1 MSSPLFH
8 ANSDSAD
15 QRPITIAY
23 FGGFSYG
30 FILALHVTQEGFVTS
45 KEKTIYLIDGSSY
58 IYRAYHAV
66 RHLSTSQGLP
76 TNAIFGFTNMLLK
89 LLSEHNPEYMAMAFD
104 AKGPTF
110 RHEMYDAYKANRPP
124 MPEDLVVQIPYIKQV
139 VEGMNIA
146 SLELPGYEADD
157 IIGTLVRTA
166 EGKTF
171 KVVMVSGD
179 KDFKQLISTSV
190 SMWDPMRDR
199 TIDYESLKEEFG
211 LEPSQWVDV
220 MALAGDTSDN
230 IPGVPG
236 IGEKTA
242 VQLIQAFGTME
253 RLFQSLDKVTK
264 KKVRENLA
272 RFHDQA
278 VLSRRLVAINTEVPL
293 SIKVSTFKI
302 SAPDSQK
309 LAELFRRLEFR
320 KLQERFP
327 IQRALSKKD
336 YQAIVN
342 DEALKSLIHEL
353 EKAKCFALDLETTA
367 KDPMKASI
375 VGISFAHRPNEAVYI
390 PLRHSA
396 GRQLDPEK
404 TLARLKPLLEDVH
417 LTKVGQN
424 IKYDW
429 IVLKRSGID
438 LKGVIFDTMVASYLL
453 NPTRRA
459 HNLEMIAS
467 EYLDYKMITYEE
479 VTRSGKHQV
488 GFDQVPIQDA
498 VPYACEDADITLMA
512 CQVLGPKLH
521 EGGLGSL
528 FQEVEMPLIP
538 VLLDMEMSGICVDR
552 ARLQSISKDFERQLH
567 QIQERTYAIA
577 GEEFNIQSHQQ
588 LGRILFE
595 KLNLP
600 IQKKTKKKTGYS
612 TDVEVL
618 TILSAQHELPAL
630 VLQYRSLAKL
640 KSTYADALV
649 DLIHPETQ
657 RTHTSYNQTVTA
669 TGRLS
674 SSAPNLQNIP
684 VRTEEGRKVRAAFV
698 PREGWTMLSADYS
711 QIELRLLAHYSHD
724 PILMEAFEQDEDIH
738 TRTAAEVFQLFP
750 SMITSEMRRQA
761 KVINFGII
769 YGMGPF
775 RLARE
780 LGISHKMAKTYIEH
794 YFATYAGVKQFIE
807 ETIQEARKVGKVTT
821 LLGRQRWL
829 PDISSK
835 NRTAREFA
843 ERTAVNTPLQGTAA
857 DLIKLAMI
865 QVHQALNQKS
875 LRAKMLL
882 QVHDELVFEVPP
894 EEVERMRELVRS
906 IMEGVYELRV
916 PLKVDVKTGPNWAE
930 VC

>member
-1 MSSPLFH
+1 
-8 ANSDSAD
+8 
-15 QRPITIAY
+15 
-23 FGGFSYG
+23 
-30 FILALHVTQEGFVTS
+30 VTS
-45 KEKTIYLIDGSSY
+45 KEKIIYLIDGSSY

-76 TNAIFGFTNMLLK
+76 TNATFGFTNMLLK
-89 LLSEHNPEYMAMAFD
+89 LLAEQGPEYMAMAFD

-110 RHEMYDAYKANRPP
+110 RHEIYDAYKANRPP

-139 VEGMNIA
+139 VAGMNIS

-157 IIGTLVRTA
+157 IIGTLVRAA
-166 EGKTF
+166 EGKGF
-171 KVVMVSGD
+171 RVVMVTGD
-179 KDFKQLISTSV
+179 KDFKQLISRSV

-199 TIDYESLKEEFG
+199 TIDYASLKEESG

-242 VQLIQAFGTME
+242 TQLIKAFGTME
-253 RLFQSLDKVTK
+253 RLFQSLEKVTQTK
-264 KKVRENLA
+264 LRENLT

-278 VLSRRLVAINTEVPL
+278 ILSRRLVAINTEVPL
-293 SIKVSTFKI
+293 SVKASSFKV

-309 LAELFRRLEFR
+309 LAELFKILEFR
-320 KLQERFP
+320 KLQQRFP
-327 IQRALSKKD
+327 IQGGLSKKD
-336 YQAIVN
+336 YRAIVD
-342 DEALKSLIHEL
+342 DEALKSLIREL
-353 EKAKCFALDLETTA
+353 DKAKCFAVDLETTA

-375 VGISFAHRPNEAVYI
+375 VGISFAHRPNQAVYI
-390 PLRHSA
+390 PLHHSA
-396 GRQLDPEK
+396 GTQLEPDK
-404 TLARLKPLLEDVH
+404 TLARLKPLLEDRH

-429 IVLKRSGID
+429 IVLRRSGIE
-438 LKGVIFDTMVASYLL
+438 LKGVVFDTMVASYLL
-453 NPTRRA
+453 NPTLRA
-459 HNLEMIAS
+459 HNLEMIAA
-467 EYLDYKMITYEE
+467 EYLNHTMITYEE
-479 VTRSGKHQV
+479 VTGSGKHQI
-488 GFDQVPIQDA
+488 GFDQVSIQDA

-512 CQVLGPKLH
+512 SEVLGPKLQ
-521 EGGLGSL
+521 EVGLERL

-538 VLLDMEMSGICVDR
+538 VLLDMEMSGVCVDR
-552 ARLQSISKDFERQLH
+552 ARLQSISKDFDRQLH
-567 QIQERTYAIA
+567 QIQEKIYAIA

-600 IQKKTKKKTGYS
+600 LQKKTKKKTGYS

-618 TILSAQHELPAL
+618 TTLSVEHELPAL

-649 DLIHPETQ
+649 DLIHPETH
-657 RTHTSYNQTVTA
+657 RIHTSYNQTITA

-674 SSAPNLQNIP
+674 SSDPNLQNIP
-684 VRTEEGRKVRAAFV
+684 VRTEEGRMVRAAFV
-698 PREGWTMLSADYS
+698 PRKDWTMVSADYS
-711 QIELRLLAHYSHD
+711 QIELRLLAHYSQD
-724 PILMEAFEQDEDIH
+724 PILVKAFQQDQDIH

-750 SMITSEMRRQA
+750 SMITPEMRRQA

-769 YGMGPF
+769 YGMGSF

-780 LGISHKMAKTYIEH
+780 LGITHKMARTYIEH
-794 YFATYAGVKQFIE
+794 YFATYAGVKQFID
-807 ETIQEARKVGKVTT
+807 ETIEKARKVGKVTT
-821 LLGRQRWL
+821 LLGRHRWL
-829 PDISSK
+829 PDILSK

-865 QVHQALNQKS
+865 QVYQALNQKR

-894 EEVERMRELVRS
+894 EEVERVQGLVRS
-906 IMEGVYELRV
+906 IMEGVYELTV
-916 PLKVDVKTGPNWAE
+916 PLKVDVKMGSNWAE
-930 VC
+930 VH

>member
-1 MSSPLFH
+1 V
-8 ANSDSAD
+8 NSN
-15 QRPITIAY
+15 
-23 FGGFSYG
+23 G
-30 FILALHVTQEGFVTS
+30 
-45 KEKTIYLIDGSSY
+45 KTIYLIDGSSY

-76 TNAIFGFTNMLLK
+76 TNATFGFTNMVLK
-89 LLSEHNPEYMAMAFD
+89 LLAEQNPEYMAMAFD

-139 VEGMNIA
+139 VAGMNIP

-157 IIGTLVRTA
+157 IIGTLVRA
-166 EGKTF
+166 VEGKGF
-171 KVVMVSGD
+171 RVVMVTGD
-179 KDFKQLISTSV
+179 KDFKQLISRSV
-190 SMWDPMRDR
+190 SMWDPMRER
-199 TIDYESLKEEFG
+199 TIDYASLKEDSG

-242 VQLIQAFGTME
+242 IQLIKAFGTME
-253 RLFQSLDKVTK
+253 RLFQGLDKVTQTK
-264 KKVRENLA
+264 LREKLT

-278 VLSRRLVAINTEVPL
+278 ILSRRLVAINTEVPL
-293 SIKVSTFKI
+293 SVEASSFKVP
-302 SAPDSQK
+302 APDSQK
-309 LAELFRRLEFR
+309 LAELFKILEFR
-320 KLQERFP
+320 KLQQRFP
-327 IQRALSKKD
+327 IQGGLSKKD
-336 YQAIVN
+336 YRAIVD
-342 DEALKSLIHEL
+342 DETLKSLIHEL
-353 EKAKCFALDLETTA
+353 DKAKCFALDLETTA

-375 VGISFAHRPNEAVYI
+375 VGISFAHRPNQAVYI
-390 PLRHSA
+390 PLRHSS
-396 GRQLDPEK
+396 GTQLEPDK
-404 TLARLKPLLEDVH
+404 TLARLKPLLEDPG

-429 IVLKRSGID
+429 IVLRRSGIE

-453 NPTRRA
+453 NPTLRA
-459 HNLEMIAS
+459 HNLEMIAA
-467 EYLDYKMITYEE
+467 EYLNHRMITYKE
-479 VTRSGKHQV
+479 VTGSGKHQI

-512 CQVLGPKLH
+512 CEVLGPKLQ
-521 EGGLGSL
+521 EAGLERL

-552 ARLQSISKDFERQLH
+552 ARLQSISKDFDRQLH
-567 QIQERTYAIA
+567 QIQERIYANA

-588 LGRILFE
+588 LGWILFE

-600 IQKKTKKKTGYS
+600 LQKKTKKKTGYS

-618 TILSAQHELPAL
+618 TTLSVEHELPAL

-649 DLIHPETQ
+649 DLIHPETH
-657 RTHTSYNQTVTA
+657 RIHTSYNQTITA

-674 SSAPNLQNIP
+674 SSDPNLQNIP
-684 VRTEEGRKVRAAFV
+684 VRTEEGRMVRAAFV
-698 PREGWTMLSADYS
+698 PNKGWTMLSADYS
-711 QIELRLLAHYSHD
+711 QIELRLLAHYSQD
-724 PILMEAFEQDEDIH
+724 PILVKAFQQDQDIH

-750 SMITSEMRRQA
+750 SMITPEMRRQA

-769 YGMGPF
+769 YGMGSF

-780 LGISHKMAKTYIEH
+780 LGISHKMARTYIEH
-794 YFATYAGVKQFIE
+794 YFATYAGVKQFID
-807 ETIQEARKVGKVTT
+807 ETIEKARKVGKVTT
-821 LLGRQRWL
+821 LLGRHRWL
-829 PDISSK
+829 PDILSK

-865 QVHQALNQKS
+865 QIHQALRQKR

-894 EEVERMRELVRS
+894 EEAERVQGLVRS
-906 IMEGVYELRV
+906 IMEGVYELKV
-916 PLKVDVKTGPNWAE
+916 PLKVDVKMGSNWAE
-930 VC
+930 VH

>member
-1 MSSPLFH
+1 M
-8 ANSDSAD
+8 
-15 QRPITIAY
+15 
-23 FGGFSYG
+23 
-30 FILALHVTQEGFVTS
+30 TS
-45 KEKTIYLIDGSSY
+45 KEKIIYLIDGSSY

-76 TNAIFGFTNMLLK
+76 TNATFGFTNMLLK
-89 LLSEHNPEYMAMAFD
+89 LLAEQGPEYMAMAFD

-139 VEGMNIA
+139 VAGMNIP

-157 IIGTLVRTA
+157 IIGTLVRAA
-166 EGKTF
+166 EGKGF
-171 KVVMVSGD
+171 RVVMVTGD
-179 KDFKQLISTSV
+179 KDFKQLISRSV

-199 TIDYESLKEEFG
+199 TIDYASLKEESG

-242 VQLIQAFGTME
+242 TQLIKAFGTME
-253 RLFQSLDKVTK
+253 RLFQSLEKVTQTK
-264 KKVRENLA
+264 LRENLT

-278 VLSRRLVAINTEVPL
+278 ILSRRLVAINTEVPL
-293 SIKVSTFKI
+293 SVKASSFKV

-309 LAELFRRLEFR
+309 LAELFKILEFR
-320 KLQERFP
+320 KLQQRFP
-327 IQRALSKKD
+327 IQGGLSKKD
-336 YQAIVN
+336 YRAIVD
-342 DEALKSLIHEL
+342 DEALKSLIREL
-353 EKAKCFALDLETTA
+353 DKAKCFAVDLETTA

-375 VGISFAHRPNEAVYI
+375 VGISFAHRPNQAVYI
-390 PLRHSA
+390 PLHHSA
-396 GRQLDPEK
+396 GTQLEPDK
-404 TLARLKPLLEDVH
+404 TLARLKPLLEDPR

-429 IVLKRSGID
+429 IVLRRSGIE

-453 NPTRRA
+453 NPTLRA
-459 HNLEMIAS
+459 HNLEMIAA
-467 EYLDYKMITYEE
+467 EYLNHTMITYEE
-479 VTRSGKHQV
+479 VTGSGKHQI
-488 GFDQVPIQDA
+488 GFDQVSIQDA

-512 CQVLGPKLH
+512 SEVLGPKLQ
-521 EGGLGSL
+521 EVGLERL

-538 VLLDMEMSGICVDR
+538 VLLDMEMSGVCVDR
-552 ARLQSISKDFERQLH
+552 ARLQSISKDFDRQLH
-567 QIQERTYAIA
+567 QIQERIYAIA

-600 IQKKTKKKTGYS
+600 LQKKTKKKTGYS

-618 TILSAQHELPAL
+618 TTLSVEHELPAL

-649 DLIHPETQ
+649 DLIHPETH
-657 RTHTSYNQTVTA
+657 RIHTSYNQTITA

-674 SSAPNLQNIP
+674 SSDPNLQNIP
-684 VRTEEGRKVRAAFV
+684 VRTEEGRMVRAAFV
-698 PREGWTMLSADYS
+698 PRKDWTMVSADYS
-711 QIELRLLAHYSHD
+711 QIELRLLAHYSQD
-724 PILMEAFEQDEDIH
+724 PILVKAFQQDQDIH

-750 SMITSEMRRQA
+750 SMITPEMRRQA

-780 LGISHKMAKTYIEH
+780 LGISQKMARTYIEH
-794 YFATYAGVKQFIE
+794 YFATYVGVKQFID
-807 ETIQEARKVGKVTT
+807 ETIEKARKVGKVTT
-821 LLGRQRWL
+821 LLGRHRWL
-829 PDISSK
+829 PDILSK

-865 QVHQALNQKS
+865 QVYQALNQKR

-894 EEVERMRELVRS
+894 EEVERVQGLVRS
-906 IMEGVYELRV
+906 IMEGVYELTV
-916 PLKVDVKTGPNWAE
+916 PLKVDVKTGSNWAE
-930 VC
+930 VH